1 MPVCD
6 DRLAYGLYEIAP
18 YTAGIRE
25 FSIPFSTLKPYLR
38 LRL

>member
-1 MPVCD
+1 M
-6 DRLAYGLYEIAP
+6 AP
-18 YTAGIRE
+18 YTAGICE